1 MKYFPF
7 NTSPAVTE
15 VRASERAIIF
25 YDSSFGHRNTNIV
38 KARGARG
45 ARGACGALGIS

>member
-38 KARGARG
+38 KARAPHAPHG
-45 ARGACGALGIS
+45 